1 MRKVHKNP
9 KGGLSEAGRK
19 HFNRTTGSN
28 LKRPVKSGDNPR
40 RASFLHRMSSVKG
53 PDYKDLLSDT
63 TGKISAEKEA
73 IEKDRQQLETLRQ
86 GFEAQGQN
94 ADDNAKFRSADISL
108 QRRELA
114 LRKEDATGK
123 SAQEEIAKE
132 ERALR
137 EKEGGMLNKIA
148 LGITDLG
155 KDFKRGRNSHRAD
168 VNGHTPIP
176 TCIPIPISPIEY

>member
-1 MRKVHKNP
+1 M
-9 KGGLSEAGRK
+9 
-19 HFNRTTGSN
+19 
-28 LKRPVKSGDNPR
+28 KS
-40 RASFLHRMSSVKG
+40 
-53 PDYKDLLSDT
+53 
-63 TGKISAEKEA
+63 
-73 IEKDRQQLETLRQ
+73 
-86 GFEAQGQN
+86 QGQN
-94 ADDNAKFRSADISL
+94 ADDNAKFRSADIAL

-155 KDFKRGRNSHRAD
+155 KDFKAKVPANVGKGILKAHFLLVCFKKKLFPKSFVR
-168 VNGHTPIP
+168 
-176 TCIPIPISPIEY
+176 

>member
-1 MRKVHKNP
+1 MAN
-9 KGGLSEAGRK
+9 EI
-19 HFNRTTGSN
+19 
-28 LKRPVKSGDNPR
+28 
-40 RASFLHRMSSVKG
+40 
-53 PDYKDLLSDT
+53 KDLIDYMKSDAAERR
-63 TGKISAEKEA
+63 KAEKEA
-73 IEKDRQQLETLRQ
+73 IEKDRQQLEALRQ

-155 KDFKRGRNSHRAD
+155 KDFKAKAANVGKGILKGTLLA
-168 VNGHTPIP
+168 GLFLAAAAFFQ
-176 TCIPIPISPIEY
+176 SP